1 MRVKQI
7 NNSTTVRQHGGALK
21 SAVLF
26 AGGLALLVF
35 AALGVGG
42 YLAWREASS
51 PGPSRQATIILFEP
65 GSSVS
70 KIADEL
76 QEAGIV
82 RYAELFTVVVRLRR
96 AENKIK
102 AGEYS
107 IPAQSSIVS
116 IIDILIDGKSI
127 LHYFTAP
134 EGLTVAQILRLIDT
148 DQILDGETTLEPAE
162 GELLPETYAFT
173 RGASRDDVVR
183 RMMKAQDAVI
193 DELWPARATELPFS
207 TPDEAIILASIVE
220 KETGQPEER
229 EQVAAVFINRLKRR
243 MRLES
248 DPTIIYGLTKGE
260 PLGRGLRQSEL
271 RAETPYNTYVISGL
285 PPTPIANPGR
295 ASIEAVLNPADTDDI
310 FFVADGTG
318 GHAFASNLR
327 DHLANVA
334 EWRRIERERKR
345 DG

>member
-1 MRVKQI
+1 METDKL
-7 NNSTTVRQHGGALK
+7 TAERQRGGALK
-21 SAVLF
+21 SALLF
-26 AGGLALLVF
+26 VGGLSLLVV

-42 YLAWREASS
+42 YLAYREASS
-51 PGPSRQATIILFEP
+51 PGPSQQATIILFEP

-76 QEAGIV
+76 QDAGVI
-82 RYAELFTVVVRLRR
+82 RYAELFTVVVRLRG
-96 AENKIK
+96 ADNGLK

-107 IPAQSSIVS
+107 FPARASIMSV
-116 IIDILIDGKSI
+116 IDILIDGKSI

-134 EGLTVAQILRLIDT
+134 EGLTVAQILRLIAADPV
-148 DQILDGETTLEPAE
+148 LAGETTLEPPE

-173 RGASRDDVVR
+173 RGETRDEMIR

-207 TPDEAIILASIVE
+207 SQDDALILASIVE
-220 KETGQPEER
+220 KETGMPEER
-229 EQVAAVFINRLKRR
+229 GQVAAVFVNRLKRR

-295 ASIEAVLNPADTDDI
+295 ASIEAVLNPADTDAI

-334 EWRRIERERKR
+334 EWRRIERERR
-345 DG
+345 QDG